1 MWKYTERNAYS
12 SISLHDCKS
21 DSITIYGNNLIVEFP
36 DGFWITPASSHSD
49 HDKPVK
55 TGPAQLCICGVYAE
69 EPFDAIDIYKTIRLF
84 GKKLLC
90 YKHQPQYTD
99 FLKMFQCGKYE
110 LEFITEYHSSASSL
124 YQCWIY
130 KKNSGIDSECQLE
143 ITAECIEYRWNEI
156 LYKREW

>member
-21 DSITIYGNNLIVEFP
+21 DSITINGNNLIVDFP

-84 GKKLLC
+84 GKNSFATNINPNIQISLRCFNVANMSLNSSQNTIPPHLLFTNVG
-90 YKHQPQYTD
+90 Y
-99 FLKMFQCGKYE
+99 
-110 LEFITEYHSSASSL
+110 I
-124 YQCWIY
+124 
-130 KKNSGIDSECQLE
+130 
-143 ITAECIEYRWNEI
+143 
-156 LYKREW
+156 KRTPA